1 MSSLPEDTHWAV
13 TEFAEADLGDERR
26 THRLVALASVLAQH
40 PPAALPEACGD
51 AAMLKAAYRFFDTE
65 AIEPQDI
72 LLSHIEAT
80 YGRLA
85 SVPVVLAVQDTTEVN

>member
-40 PPAALPEACGD
+40 PPRRVARSLWGRSHAQSGLS
-51 AAMLKAAYRFFDTE
+51 
-65 AIEPQDI
+65 
-72 LLSHIEAT
+72 LL
-80 YGRLA
+80 
-85 SVPVVLAVQDTTEVN
+85 

>member
-1 MSSLPEDTHWAV
+1 
-13 TEFAEADLGDERR
+13 
-26 THRLVALASVLAQH
+26 
-40 PPAALPEACGD
+40 
-51 AAMLKAAYRFFDTE
+51 MLKAAYRFFDTE